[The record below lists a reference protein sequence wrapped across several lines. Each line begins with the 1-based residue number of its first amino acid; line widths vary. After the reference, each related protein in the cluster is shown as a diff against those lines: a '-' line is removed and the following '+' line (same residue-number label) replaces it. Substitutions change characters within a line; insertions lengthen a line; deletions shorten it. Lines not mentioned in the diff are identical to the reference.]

1 MCGILE
7 GALETGRWQVGLRRC
22 TRKGHHSHRKPKA
35 TASELYSTEIVMVPE
50 AEAVHLAE
58 GSSLISVKRQ
68 GDKTLAGS
76 ETTARYQ
83 KDRIG
88 TRETQ
93 SAPRSEEWKAKPID
107 GKVVQK
113 VLWESD
119 QPIVVRKFRKRDG
132 AKGLTGEPLEQG
144 HNLHTQR
151 WIKVVNKTASITY
164 DREVCLR
171 SRVREIL
178 THGSVRGLI
187 VALQENNP
195 EGGWL

>member
-1 MCGILE
+1 
-7 GALETGRWQVGLRRC
+7 
-22 TRKGHHSHRKPKA
+22 
-35 TASELYSTEIVMVPE
+35 MVPE
-50 AEAVHLAE
+50 VEAVHLAE

-88 TRETQ
+88 TREPQGVLQEQGVSIT
-93 SAPRSEEWKAKPID
+93 KPID
-107 GKVVQK
+107 GKVRQITF
-113 VLWESD
+113 WESD

-151 WIKVVNKTASITY
+151 WIKVVNKTASVTY

-171 SRVREIL
+171 SRVREVF
-178 THGSVRGLI
+178 THGSVRGLKCSYRKI
-187 VALQENNP
+187 ILK
-195 EGGWL
+195 GGM